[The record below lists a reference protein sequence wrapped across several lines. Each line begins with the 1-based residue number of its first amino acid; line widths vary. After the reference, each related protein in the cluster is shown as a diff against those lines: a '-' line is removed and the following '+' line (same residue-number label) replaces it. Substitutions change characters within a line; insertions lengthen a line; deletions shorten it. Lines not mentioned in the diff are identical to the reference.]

1 MIFTEGQVYTHTF
14 HVTQEVYDSFQV
26 CSQDRNP
33 LHTNEAFARSKGF
46 PDRVMYGNILN
57 AFVSFFIGE
66 CLEIKDVMIQSQSI
80 NFKKPVFMND
90 TLELT
95 AKIDGIYESVNTVE
109 FKFTFANKQNG
120 VSVASG
126 KVSIS
131 VMP

>member
-33 LHTNEAFARSKGF
+33 LHTNETFARSKGF
-46 PDRVMYGNILN
+46 SDRVMYGNILN

-90 TLELT
+90 TLDLT
-95 AKIDGIYESVNTVE
+95 AKVDGIYDSVNTVE
-109 FKFTFANKQNG
+109 FKFAFANKQNG
-120 VSVASG
+120 VTVANG

>member
-1 MIFTEGQVYTHTF
+1 MIFSEGQDYSHTF
-14 HVTQEVYDSFQV
+14 HVTQEVYESFQV

-46 PDRVMYGNILN
+46 PNRVMYGNILN

-80 NFKKPVFMND
+80 NFKRPVFMND
-90 TLELT
+90 TLDFH
-95 AKIDGIYESVNTVE
+95 AKVDGIYDSVNTVE
-109 FKFTFANKQNG
+109 FKFTFSNSESGVTVAN
-120 VSVASG
+120 G

-131 VMP
+131 VML

>member
-33 LHTNEAFARSKGF
+33 LHTNEAFARAKGF

-66 CLEIKDVMIQSQSI
+66 CLEIKNVMIQSQSI

-90 TLELT
+90 TLDLT
-95 AKIDGIYESVNTVE
+95 AKVDGIYDSVNTVE
-109 FKFTFANKQNG
+109 FKFAFANIKNG
-120 VSVASG
+120 VMVANG

>member
-1 MIFTEGQVYTHTF
+1 MFLEGQVYTQTF

-33 LHTNEAFARSKGF
+33 LHTNDAFARSKGF
-46 PDRVMYGNILN
+46 SDRVMYGNILN

-90 TLELT
+90 TLVFN
-95 AKIDGIYESVNTVE
+95 AKVDGVYDSVNTVE
-109 FKFTFANKQNG
+109 FKFAFSKRENG
-120 VSVASG
+120 VTVANG

-131 VMP
+131 VLP